1 MYVVGDWC
9 CCGRVLVIDV
19 VDGDRVAAADIVG
32 VVVVKA
38 VTAGPEMGSCGE
50 IVGGDGG
57 CGLGSGLELGP
68 KAWLRLEEGETG

>member
-1 MYVVGDWC
+1 M
-9 CCGRVLVIDV
+9 DV
-19 VDGDRVAAADIVG
+19 VDGDKVAAADIVG
-32 VVVVKA
+32 VVVKV
-38 VTAGPEMGSCGE
+38 VTVGPETGSCGG